1 MDAARNNF
9 TVRLG
14 QKVEAKKTN
23 DEVGGEDS
31 SSDTGK
37 SKRSVDAAVVKKA
50 SWHKQQAVVFHVNNV
65 QKSGRLT
72 AIRDDDCDIQHDSDK
87 DHESTN
93 VPFTDVRA
101 LRWWHRWTLPTTRFE
116 IQANVRYVDAKG
128 RAHDGVITK
137 RHRDNSYDIRHVSD
151 AETEAQH
158 VAVSDMQSLS
168 VWSQAIESLGRVALF
183 NGAPL
188 AVGASVEF
196 QLEDSSKWRAGTIC
210 KVRQDGK
217 YNIEYTDN
225 DDDEEEGHDKK
236 VAMKVPSIRVRR
248 RQSSSW
254 TRAMLMLASGSLT
267 LQDGMRVEITCIKD
281 EMEVFQRGEI
291 VRTHADETK
300 TIRYDDGK
308 IEKHV
313 LPSRLRPL
321 TTTLC
326 VGTLVEA
333 SMETTHAALKCTAP
347 MQGTIAWV
355 HRDLK
360 RVVLAIPD
368 EKHPDQE
375 SRYCPDV
382 PVEALRL
389 QGNRLDTTSLHGYSV
404 WRNLNMLA
412 NLALD
417 AVVYGWYLLG
427 LGNEIAL
434 SVDVLERV
442 GNGHND
448 AAMQAWYKSVA
459 VDPAVV
465 ECLITHPFLK
475 DKPTLAQTPPYLLLP
490 EVMMAWYWL
499 IVLVCLKALAF
510 AYIFVRA
517 LRLLVHTG
525 NSIVLRSIHL
535 QRHVQDQLHQTHLWR
550 CMFGELVVSSATL
563 LCFGSLSTTLGYHCL
578 VDRRPL
584 DLTNNTFRFSSVDSR
599 IPSGYSYVGLLLAQV
614 TATTTFN
621 LYRGL
626 CFLLV
631 LVASSNF
638 AVRAVMMIPSIAMTA
653 FAWALALTS
662 MQMFVSVQHDV
673 LWRAGYFGLT
683 LLHDMALGC
692 IAAATWLTFVLFQV
706 FRTVGDYNRLVGAY
720 HLRGA
725 ADQVAVKQAEEGML
739 GGHAQEEALQIRTEE
754 AQIQVGVVQAIY
766 ATLVPGIGLFAT
778 VVAVLWLLVAVPM
791 LHSESHIDIPNWMV
805 STTVN
810 LACIWLV
817 ALARATFMS
826 CCKERTSWKLLRQ
839 GQAQQARPPVLLP

>member
-1 MDAARNNF
+1 MAIVIMHTTVPEIWLHGKITRVHRDGRVTVRYSTGDKERNVPTSRLKHRKQLKRGKREVMDAARNNF

-14 QKVEAKKTN
+14 QKVEAKKTK

-37 SKRSVDAAVVKKA
+37 SKRSVDAAA

-93 VPFTDVRA
+93 VPFTDVRGVCRVWQRQPLTVELLA

-168 VWSQAIESLGRVALF
+168 VWSQAIESYGPFLVADIPCSCHRQNNSMCHRRLGRVALF

-267 LQDGMRVEITCIKD
+267 LQDGKKTAWILFEW
-281 EMEVFQRGEI
+281 QR
-291 VRTHADETK
+291 H
-300 TIRYDDGK
+300 
-308 IEKHV
+308 
-313 LPSRLRPL
+313 
-321 TTTLC
+321 
-326 VGTLVEA
+326 VEA

-360 RVVLAIPD
+360 RRFVCKGTRVNLLLEVSD
-368 EKHPDQE
+368 EQVIVHDF
-375 SRYCPDV
+375 R
-382 PVEALRL
+382 
-389 QGNRLDTTSLHGYSV
+389 NRLDTTSLHGYSV

-465 ECLITHPFLK
+465 ECLITYALWNARVHSFWIGTSVIGRNCSHPFLK

-525 NSIVLRSIHL
+525 NSIVLRH
-535 QRHVQDQLHQTHLWR
+535 
-550 CMFGELVVSSATL
+550 
-563 LCFGSLSTTLGYHCL
+563 
-578 VDRRPL
+578 
-584 DLTNNTFRFSSVDSR
+584 
-599 IPSGYSYVGLLLAQV
+599 SGYSYVGLLLAQV

-683 LLHDMALGC
+683 LLHV
-692 IAAATWLTFVLFQV
+692 TWLS
-706 FRTVGDYNRLVGAY
+706 
-720 HLRGA
+720 
-725 ADQVAVKQAEEGML
+725 
-739 GGHAQEEALQIRTEE
+739 
-754 AQIQVGVVQAIY
+754 GVQW
-766 ATLVPGIGLFAT
+766 P
-778 VVAVLWLLVAVPM
+778 
-791 LHSESHIDIPNWMV
+791 
-805 STTVN
+805 
-810 LACIWLV
+810 
-817 ALARATFMS
+817 
-826 CCKERTSWKLLRQ
+826 
-839 GQAQQARPPVLLP
+839 